1 MRRRKQKHL
10 RRALRF
16 YKINHGFR
24 APFKVLVDGNFV
36 NAILTLKYVLD
47 IVDMHALHSCIVLD
61 RQPVAWHMWREM
73 HVSHLN
79 RFIVL
84 QRYLCRRGDV
94 EDLVPQFLGEKSRIL
109 ITRCCLEELRKLGS
123 EVSGM
128 SSRLQRV

>member
-1 MRRRKQKHL
+1 MSL
-10 RRALRF
+10 I
-16 YKINHGFR
+16 Y
-24 APFKVLVDGNFV
+24 
-36 NAILTLKYVLD
+36 
-47 IVDMHALHSCIVLD
+47 IVDMHALHSCIVLY

-79 RFIVL
+79 QFIVL